1 VTARLSRPAGLSGR
15 GVPRAGGLSD
25 GALKWLLITPA
36 FAVIAATLLWPLVQG
51 IWFSLHVW
59 NLSRSPVPGPF
70 VGLENYAEVITEDS
84 DFWNTL
90 GVTALFVAFSVAGTI
105 LAGLA
110 MALLLAGNGRLEVGV
125 RTLLVI
131 PFAMSPSLVGISWR
145 FLLNPE
151 FGAVD
156 AVVKAAIPPLKDVAL
171 LADPTFAMV
180 ALIASDVW
188 HWAPYFM
195 LMFVGAL
202 ATIPPDTVDAAK
214 VDGATGWRTLIHVT
228 LPQLRPVLAIALLL
242 KVIFSLKLL
251 DQVVTLTSGGPG
263 TSTQT
268 LSHLIYLTAF
278 RWFDLGYA
286 AAMAV
291 LLALVMGVLAGIY
304 ARLVMGR
311 GS

>member
-1 VTARLSRPAGLSGR
+1 MTARVARPAGLSAR

-36 FAVIAATLLWPLVQG
+36 FVVIAATLLWPLVQG

-59 NLSRSPVPGPF
+59 NLSRSPVPGAF
-70 VGLENYAEVITEDS
+70 VGLENYAEVITEDP

-90 GVTALFVAFSVAGTI
+90 GVTALFVVFSVAGTI

-242 KVIFSLKLL
+242 KVIFSLRLL

-311 GS
+311 G